1 MKVGLTI
8 WQGRI
13 SPVLDVARRLLLVEV
28 VDGQVK
34 ARREEP
40 LAGTLPAAQA
50 NCLAA
55 LAPQVLICGAI
66 SQTMSLLLARLP
78 MKIVPF
84 IAGETETV
92 LNAWLRG
99 TLAGPGLSMPGCCR
113 NGRRWCGGGGNGW
126 KRASG
131 QYAGRRGGCGV

>member
-34 ARREEP
+34 DRREEP
-40 LAGTLPAAQA
+40 LSGTFPAAQA
-50 NCLAA
+50 DCLAA

-66 SQTMSLLLARLP
+66 SQPMAALLAGLP
-78 MKIVPF
+78 IQIVPF

-92 LNAWLRG
+92 IQAWLDGSLSSQR
-99 TLAGPGLSMPGCCR
+99 LAMPGSCHR
-113 NGRRWCGGGGNGW
+113 GRRRFGCGLGRGRGGG
-126 KRASG
+126 RSF
-131 QYAGRRGGCGV
+131 